1 MALTPPGW
9 GISPWADPRWWAGQQ
24 IKVMTATTTYL
35 GRVAQAW
42 AGVRVLDAPA
52 PVPTLAPEPEPATPV
67 EELPATPV
75 EEPPAVLA
83 EEPPAEELAAEE
95 PVAEEPVAEVLP
107 AEEHVAEEPHAAPDE
122 ELPVPRWDELSLGS
136 IRARLA
142 RLSEADLAQLRQY
155 EEGHGARPDVLSMLT
170 NRLIKVRQAG

>member
-35 GRVAQAW
+35 GGVAQAW

-52 PVPTLAPEPEPATPV
+52 PVPTLAPEPEPATP
-67 EELPATPV
+67 A
-75 EEPPAVLA
+75 EEPPTVLA
-83 EEPPAEELAAEE
+83 EERPAEETVAEE
-95 PVAEEPVAEVLP
+95 PVAEELP
-107 AEEHVAEEPHAAPDE
+107 PEEHVAEEPHAAPDE

-170 NRLIKVRQAG
+170 NRLIKVRQAN